1 MEVLIWSGRDGLVS
15 VETRKEILHQTAEL
29 RRKQDARLAAH
40 QQRSAVLAGGFLTI
54 GALVTALL
62 ASPAV
67 EASSSQ
73 VRTAGAIA
81 LMIAVA
87 NGLCWAAVHSGPVQW
102 YEGPR
107 IDQLV
112 CAFVDRRHNGY
123 SALLDT
129 LIQTISYHYDRNERV
144 VRRVRLWVGFQSA
157 MTLVATCILIGAVL
171 KVG

>member
-1 MEVLIWSGRDGLVS
+1 MN
-15 VETRKEILHQTAEL
+15 VETREEILRQATEL
-29 RRKQDARLAAH
+29 RRRQDVRLAAH
-40 QQRSAVLAGGFLTI
+40 QQRSAVLAGGYLPI

-67 EASSSQ
+67 GATRPQ
-73 VRTAGAIA
+73 VSTVGAIA
-81 LMIAVA
+81 LVIAVA

-107 IDQLV
+107 ISRLAS
-112 CAFVDRRHNGY
+112 AFADRRHNGY
-123 SALLDT
+123 AALLDN
-129 LIQTISYHYDRNERV
+129 LIETVSYHYDRNERV

>member
-1 MEVLIWSGRDGLVS
+1 MNIDVRE
-15 VETRKEILHQTAEL
+15 EILRQAAEL
-29 RRKQDARLAAH
+29 RRRQDARLAAH
-40 QQRSAVLAGGFLTI
+40 QQRSAVLAGGFLPI

-67 EASSSQ
+67 GATSPQ
-73 VRTAGAIA
+73 VSTVGAIA
-81 LMIAVA
+81 LVIAVA

-102 YEGPR
+102 YEGPK
-107 IDQLV
+107 INLLV
-112 CAFVDRRHNGY
+112 GAFADRRHNGY
-123 SALLDT
+123 PALLDN
-129 LIQTISYHYDRNERV
+129 LIETVSYHYDRNEQV